1 MPRRN
6 SCSEK
11 MQKWFDAEQ
20 VNWKA
25 TGNVVEL
32 NRSDSWLQWFH
43 DYESHMFTMTHKILY
58 KLRQRSWQR
67 WKPGRSNRQT
77 SRCLMVDARC
87 ELHACRLKQAEDQ
100 LKMSNVAKED
110 KDWAADGVTF
120 LYIFDLPWSLKYL
133 RIFLAAHHPAFWH
146 RRTILSIFAPWHP
159 ETSESE
165 GLGSPN

>member
-1 MPRRN
+1 MSKRTSDQVMPRRN

-32 NRSDSWLQWFH
+32 NRSDSWLQWFY
-43 DYESHMFTMTHKILY
+43 YESHMFTMTHQILY

-67 WKPGRSNRQT
+67 WKPGRSNLAL
-77 SRCLMVDARC
+77 LMVDARC

-120 LYIFDLPWSLKYL
+120 LICFEAWNIFGSFWLHITRHFDTGERSYQSSHLGIQKHLKVKV
-133 RIFLAAHHPAFWH
+133 
-146 RRTILSIFAPWHP
+146 
-159 ETSESE
+159 
-165 GLGSPN
+165 